1 LCLFVY
7 VTSNQKM
14 PKQKYHHLTASPLEA
29 VETVYTHPSRDI
41 NSDSDVIV
49 PSPYSSCLHQSA
61 TAMTQ
66 YSQASE
72 NQQSEYQLFFTK
84 QFKEDL
90 KYWNKH
96 YPATSKRVQEL
107 IQEIQETPF
116 EVVGKGNPEILKN
129 EYYQGYKKRS
139 RQINGQ
145 HRLVY
150 AVSNNKIYF
159 LQARYH
165 YAK

>member
-1 LCLFVY
+1 
-7 VTSNQKM
+7 M
-14 PKQKYHHLTASPLEA
+14 PKQKYCDLTVPPLEA
-29 VETVYTHPSRDI
+29 VETVYTHPSREI
-41 NSDSDVIV
+41 NSNSDLIV
-49 PSPYSSCLHQSA
+49 TSLYSSCLHKS
-61 TAMTQ
+61 TNAMTQ

-72 NQQSEYQLFFTK
+72 NQKQKYELVFTK
-84 QFKEDL
+84 SFKEDM
-90 KYWNKH
+90 KHWNKH
-96 YPATSKRVQEL
+96 CLAKYKRIQEL

-150 AVSNNKIYF
+150 AVSNNTIYF
-159 LQARYH
+159 LQARFH